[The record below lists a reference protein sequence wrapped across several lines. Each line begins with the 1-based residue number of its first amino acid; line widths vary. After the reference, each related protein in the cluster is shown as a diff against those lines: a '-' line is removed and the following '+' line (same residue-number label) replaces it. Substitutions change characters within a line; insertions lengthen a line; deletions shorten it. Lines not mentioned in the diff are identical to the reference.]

1 MRTRY
6 RVALNGQNLDVIADE
21 IMILDVAYQQT
32 AIVAQEHVL
41 SGRNGTIVR
50 GRRVER
56 NNVTVT
62 VEIHTQDIER
72 RQEICAR
79 IQVWAMGGG
88 WLTVNSR
95 PNQRLLVRCDRP
107 PVIGSDLKW
116 TGKITIGF
124 VAMEKPFWE
133 DIAERAVHVKNGED
147 GQMYVKGSAEGV
159 KVSASVV
166 NNSGKTI
173 DTMRVQAG
181 ETVFSFEKLSL
192 ESGKT
197 LEIGE
202 DEAGYLYI
210 RAGGESKLNR
220 RTAESDDELRIRCNT
235 HETVRVDT
243 NGDVLATFKARGLY
257 M

>member
-6 RVALNGQNLDVIADE
+6 RVALNGQNLDVIAEE
-21 IMILDVAYQQT
+21 IMILDVGYQQT

-41 SGRNGTIVR
+41 AGRNGTIVS

-62 VEIHTQDIER
+62 VEIHTQDVER
-72 RQEICAR
+72 RQEICAMM
-79 IQVWAMGGG
+79 QVWAMGGG

-124 VAMEKPFWE
+124 VATEKPFWE
-133 DIAERAVHVKNGED
+133 DITERAVHVGNGEA
-147 GQMYVKGSAEGV
+147 GRMYVKGSTEAV

-166 NNSGKTI
+166 NNSGKT
-173 DTMRVQAG
+173 MNRMSVQAG
-181 ETVFSFEKLSL
+181 ETSVAFENLSR

-210 RAGGESKLNR
+210 RAGGVSKLNK
-220 RTAESDDELRIRCNT
+220 RTAESDDELEIRCNT
-235 HETVRVDT
+235 HETVRVEAD
-243 NGDVLATFKARGLY
+243 GDVLATFKARGLY